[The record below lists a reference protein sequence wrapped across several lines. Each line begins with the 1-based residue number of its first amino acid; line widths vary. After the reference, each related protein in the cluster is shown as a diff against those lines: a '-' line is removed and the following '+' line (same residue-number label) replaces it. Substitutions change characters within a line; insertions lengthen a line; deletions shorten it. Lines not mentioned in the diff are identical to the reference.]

1 MVINMYNRCMLR
13 KDRIKRKEIKIL
25 SLFFRAYLL
34 LFVILKGYVMLA
46 VKVEVG
52 IFCLKQSVGKEVLKM
67 LFLSFFCTK

>member
-1 MVINMYNRCMLR
+1 MVINVYNRCMLR

-25 SLFFRAYLL
+25 SLFFRASLL

-52 IFCLKQSVGKEVLKM
+52 VFV
-67 LFLSFFCTK
+67 

>member
-25 SLFFRAYLL
+25 SLFFRASLL

-52 IFCLKQSVGKEVLKM
+52 VFCLKQSVGKEVL
-67 LFLSFFCTK
+67 